1 MDSSLWGGGNIIIQ
15 GINENSWKE
24 YLTLR
29 SKSFH
34 VYYHSPLSL
43 FSFTN
48 LRDTEFIQ

>member
-1 MDSSLWGGGNIIIQ
+1 MQGN
-15 GINENSWKE
+15 NENSWKE

-34 VYYHSPLSL
+34 AFYHSPLSL